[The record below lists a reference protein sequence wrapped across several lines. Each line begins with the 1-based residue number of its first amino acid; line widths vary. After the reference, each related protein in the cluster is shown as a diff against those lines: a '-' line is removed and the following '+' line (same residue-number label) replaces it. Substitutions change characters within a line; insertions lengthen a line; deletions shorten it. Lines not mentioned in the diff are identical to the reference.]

1 MDAGIFVNILK
12 GSMTTVRQK
21 VERALRDGDVGER
34 SPLSDVPGIGPY
46 LSSRATR
53 ALRIAGRPATVRDL
67 WTNTR
72 NRVQARDFVRKIVQ
86 NERANQCVAT
96 RVASTTRRTYHT
108 GDVNQHGYEA
118 FATLL
123 NYAKRRIHN
132 NTAYATLPYR
142 PPPRS
147 DASRQ
152 CGCMTLRQCDVS
164 PRCTRSDDRR
174 TCVPVA
180 HNANGFKGMR
190 THTNQR
196 EAHADVARV
205 RSASRTRVTQ
215 AHRNDPDVRRDLRR
229 NRQSR
234 TLSYARRGTRLWR
247 RPGSRV
253 RVPM

>member
-1 MDAGIFVNILK
+1 M
-12 GSMTTVRQK
+12 STVRQK
-21 VERALRDGDVGER
+21 VERALRDREIDER
-34 SPLSDVPGIGPY
+34 SPLHAVPGIGQY
-46 LSSRATR
+46 LSTRATR
-53 ALRIAGRPATVRDL
+53 ALRVQGRTATVRDL
-67 WTNTR
+67 WTGTR
-72 NRVQARDFVRKIVQ
+72 NRVQAREFVRKIVQ

-96 RVASTTRRTYHT
+96 RVANSRQKRYHT

-152 CGCMTLRQCDVS
+152 CGCMTLRQCDAS
-164 PRCTRSDDRR
+164 PRCTRSDDGR

-180 HNANGFKGMR
+180 HNANGFEGMR

-196 EAHADVARV
+196 ELHADAARV
-205 RSASRTRVTQ
+205 RSASRTRATQ
-215 AHRNDPDVRRDLRR
+215 RHRNDPDVRRDLRR
-229 NRQSR
+229 RRSR
-234 TLSYARRGTRLWR
+234 TLSYARRSSRLWR

-253 RVPM
+253 RVPL

>member
-1 MDAGIFVNILK
+1 MP
-12 GSMTTVRQK
+12 TVRQR
-21 VERALRDGDVGER
+21 VERALRVREIDEQ
-34 SPLSDVPGIGPY
+34 SPLHEVPGIGPY
-46 LSSRATR
+46 LSARATR
-53 ALRIAGRPATVRDL
+53 ALRIVGRTAKVRDL
-67 WTNTR
+67 WLGTR
-72 NRVQARDFVRKIVQ
+72 NRVQARDFVRRIVQ

-96 RVASTTRRTYHT
+96 RVASTSRRTYHT

-132 NTAYATLPYR
+132 NTAYAILPYR

-152 CGCMTLRQCDVS
+152 CGCMPLHECDAS
-164 PRCTRSDDRR
+164 ARCTRSDDGR

-180 HNANGFKGMR
+180 HNAGGFEGMR
-190 THTNQR
+190 AHTNQR
-196 EAHADVARV
+196 ELHSDAARV

-215 AHRNDPDVRRDLRR
+215 AHRDDPDVRRDLR
-229 NRQSR
+229 NRRSR
-234 TLSYARRGTRLWR
+234 TLTYARRGSRLWR

-253 RVPM
+253 RVPV